1 MSRVGVALIIAI
13 LTAGPSLAGAGP
25 LHQAA
30 VLGDLEVV
38 EALLGTGES
47 ADAPGL
53 NEETPL
59 MAAALGNRPE
69 IAAVLLAAG
78 ADVMARNKGG
88 LTPLHAAAYGGS
100 VEVAAL
106 LLENGAMLE
115 DRENVA
121 GATPL
126 MLAAE
131 QGQIAVAAFL
141 IERGADIGQAD
152 RDGFTPLSQAWAKQR
167 TDMVRLL
174 KAHGATCQSVEMLGS
189 EDFHRRCMA
198 AGTEQEGG

>member
-1 MSRVGVALIIAI
+1 MSRVCVALVVAI
-13 LTAGPSLAGAGP
+13 LVAGASRAGAGP
-25 LHQAA
+25 LHDAA
-30 VLGDLEVV
+30 AQGDLEAV
-38 EALLGTGES
+38 EVLLQTGES
-47 ADAPGL
+47 ADAPGP
-53 NEETPL
+53 NVETPL
-59 MAAALGNRPE
+59 MAAALNDRPG
-69 IAAVLLAAG
+69 IAAILLAAG

-106 LLENGAMLE
+106 LLDNGAVLE
-115 DRENVA
+115 DRENVS

-131 QGQIAVAAFL
+131 QGQLAVAELL
-141 IERGADIGQAD
+141 IERGADIGQPD

-167 TDMVRLL
+167 TEMVRLL

>member
-1 MSRVGVALIIAI
+1 MSRVCVGLIVAI
-13 LTAGPSLAGAGP
+13 LVAGPSPVHGGP
-25 LHQAA
+25 LHDAA
-30 VLGDLEVV
+30 VLGDLGAV
-38 EALLGTGES
+38 EALLRAGER

-59 MAAALGNRPE
+59 MAAALGDQPAL
-69 IAAVLLAAG
+69 AAVLLAAG

-106 LLENGAMLE
+106 LLDKGAVLE
-115 DRENVA
+115 DRQNVS
-121 GATPL
+121 GASPL

-131 QGQIAVAAFL
+131 QGQLAVAALL
-141 IERGADIGQAD
+141 IERGADIGQPD
-152 RDGFTPLSQAWAKQR
+152 REGFTPLAQAWAKQR
-167 TDMVRLL
+167 PDMVRLL
-174 KAHGATCQSVEMLGS
+174 KARGATCPSAAMMGS